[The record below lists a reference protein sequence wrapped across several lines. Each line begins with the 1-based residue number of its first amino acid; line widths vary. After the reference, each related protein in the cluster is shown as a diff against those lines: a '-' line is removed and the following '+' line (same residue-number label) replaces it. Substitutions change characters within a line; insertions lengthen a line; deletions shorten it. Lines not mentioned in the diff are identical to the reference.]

1 VIPDAE
7 LAVFLAV
14 GLLGG
19 AHCLGMCGPLVTTYA
34 DRLGGRPDGG
44 APARAGTDGGTATA
58 GAADR
63 PASPGRLDWPMVRQH
78 LLFNLGRAGAY
89 ALVGLLLGAV
99 GATVFDAAAVLAVAD
114 VVRAVVGVAVG
125 AFVVATGASYLL
137 RGRPM
142 GGHDLGGG
150 LFRRVHGAI
159 TGRIDR
165 WVQGP
170 RMVGLGALH
179 AALPCPLLYP
189 AYLYVLARG
198 RPLRGAVLLGALGLG
213 TIPTLLAYGTLVGS
227 VGPTTRARLHRALGA
242 AFLALGYL
250 PLAMGLRAVG
260 VAVPMPPVPYYQPL

>member
-7 LAVFLAV
+7 LAVFLLV

-19 AHCLGMCGPLVTTYA
+19 AHCLGMCGPLVTLYA
-34 DRLGGRPDGG
+34 DRLGEE
-44 APARAGTDGGTATA
+44 RADGGTASA
-58 GAADR
+58 GHDRPGAAR
-63 PASPGRLDWPMVRQH
+63 VDWPTVRQH
-78 LLFNLGRAGAY
+78 LLFNLGRAGTY

-99 GATVFDAAAVLAVAD
+99 GAAVVDAAAVVQVAD

-137 RGRPM
+137 RGRPL
-142 GGHDLGGG
+142 GGHDLGGTDLG
-150 LFRRVHGAI
+150 AGVFQRVHGAI
-159 TGRIDR
+159 TGRVDR
-165 WVQGP
+165 WVRGP

-198 RPLRGAVLLGALGLG
+198 RPVRGAVLLGALGLG
-213 TIPTLLAYGTLVGS
+213 TIPTLLAYGTLLGS
-227 VGPTTRARLHRALGA
+227 LGPETRARLHRALGA

-250 PLAMGLRAVG
+250 PLAMGLHAVG
-260 VAVPMPPVPYYQPL
+260 VPVPMPPVPYYQPL

>member
-7 LAVFLAV
+7 LAVFLLV

-19 AHCLGMCGPLVTTYA
+19 AHCLGMCGPLVTLYA
-34 DRLGGRPDGG
+34 DRLEEGR
-44 APARAGTDGGTATA
+44 ADGGTASA
-58 GAADR
+58 GHDRPGAAR
-63 PASPGRLDWPMVRQH
+63 VDWPTVRQH

-99 GATVFDAAAVLAVAD
+99 GAVVVDAAAVVQVAD

-137 RGRPM
+137 RGRPL
-142 GGHDLGGG
+142 GGHDLGGTDVG
-150 LFRRVHGAI
+150 AGVFRRVHGAI
-159 TGRIDR
+159 TSRVDR
-165 WVQGP
+165 WVRGP

-198 RPLRGAVLLGALGLG
+198 RPVRGAVLLGALGLG
-213 TIPTLLAYGTLVGS
+213 TVPTLLAYGTLLGS
-227 VGPTTRARLHRALGA
+227 LGPETRARLHRALGA
-242 AFLALGYL
+242 AFIALGYL
-250 PLAMGLRAVG
+250 PLAMGLHAVG
-260 VAVPMPPVPYYQPL
+260 VAVPMPPVPYYQPLG